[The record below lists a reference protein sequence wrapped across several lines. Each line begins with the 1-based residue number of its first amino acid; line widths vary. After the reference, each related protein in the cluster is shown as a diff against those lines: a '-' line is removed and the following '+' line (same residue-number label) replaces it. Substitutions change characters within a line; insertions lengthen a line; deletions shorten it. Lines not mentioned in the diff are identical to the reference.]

1 MSKKLNSANDQ
12 IDLGELLAAL
22 WAHKILIIFIT
33 SVSIFFAGYKALT
46 IEKRFTAL
54 AIFQIDEDNG
64 SGFNVPGELGA
75 IASLAG
81 FSTTVGIANSEIL
94 LERVMG
100 REFILDMNKRASLD
114 RDKYFNSYNPEN
126 PDFKDPFWKAIIKKF
141 IGWEKTK
148 AEKNFIIERNI
159 INNYLQNVNFD
170 RTEGGAITISVT
182 HADAKKAADYANT
195 FMEEIRILTEDESI
209 TAQNLRLNYLSETL
223 ADALQDMEIAQE
235 NLKNYALKNSAL
247 AQENFISDSLKL
259 DQIRMEK
266 RKVAEITNLLSI
278 IESLV
283 KKEDVDNKSYELLRS
298 NHPL

>member
-182 HADAKKAADYANT
+182 MQMQKSTDYANT
-195 FMEEIRILTEDESI
+195 FMEEIESSQKMKASQLKISGLTI
-209 TAQNLRLNYLSETL
+209 YQ
-223 ADALQDMEIAQE
+223 
-235 NLKNYALKNSAL
+235 K
-247 AQENFISDSLKL
+247 
-259 DQIRMEK
+259 
-266 RKVAEITNLLSI
+266 
-278 IESLV
+278 
-283 KKEDVDNKSYELLRS
+283 
-298 NHPL
+298 H

>member
-75 IASLAG
+75 IASLAY

-114 RDKYFNSYNPEN
+114 RDKYFNLQSRKPRLQRSILEV
-126 PDFKDPFWKAIIKKF
+126 IIKKF
-141 IGWEKTK
+141 IGWKTK
-148 AEKNFIIERNI
+148 PK
-159 INNYLQNVNFD
+159 
-170 RTEGGAITISVT
+170 RT
-182 HADAKKAADYANT
+182 
-195 FMEEIRILTEDESI
+195 L
-209 TAQNLRLNYLSETL
+209 
-223 ADALQDMEIAQE
+223 
-235 NLKNYALKNSAL
+235 
-247 AQENFISDSLKL
+247 
-259 DQIRMEK
+259 
-266 RKVAEITNLLSI
+266 
-278 IESLV
+278 
-283 KKEDVDNKSYELLRS
+283 
-298 NHPL
+298 